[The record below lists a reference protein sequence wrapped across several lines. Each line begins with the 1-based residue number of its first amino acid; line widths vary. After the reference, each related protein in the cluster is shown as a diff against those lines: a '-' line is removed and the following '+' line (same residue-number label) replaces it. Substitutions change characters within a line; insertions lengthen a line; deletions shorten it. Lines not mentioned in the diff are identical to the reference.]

1 MLKQVIISFKKAT
14 HVDCVHSTPSDC
26 RRGGPNCTVD
36 IFCYLH
42 KKEKNIKI
50 NLLYIRLKRFR
61 CRTLIHNSHFQCIN
75 VYIICICILLCI
87 EDI

>member
-42 KKEKNIKI
+42 KNRKKHKN
-50 NLLYIRLKRFR
+50 
-61 CRTLIHNSHFQCIN
+61 
-75 VYIICICILLCI
+75 
-87 EDI
+87 